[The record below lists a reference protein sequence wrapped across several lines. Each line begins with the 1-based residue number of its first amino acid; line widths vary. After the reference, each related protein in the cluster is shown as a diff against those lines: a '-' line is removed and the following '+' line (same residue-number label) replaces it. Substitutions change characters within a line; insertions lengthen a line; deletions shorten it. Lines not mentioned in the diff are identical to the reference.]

1 MGVILRP
8 TRRESAGEAAVAL
21 GLFGKKSDHPLA
33 DLKTAQQ
40 LLDDIPKTD
49 SLKALQ
55 ELSEWIESIREHAND
70 FKLDHQWAVL
80 RMFDQ
85 AAQSHV
91 RKLLHDYFPLQA
103 LSKFQENRL
112 WTLLDAFYTQSELSH
127 YDVFTRYR
135 EGAKGAS
142 TIKSDLPLVCARA
155 ISANTGRLKMSVARY
170 SIVDPTLWK
179 HVAAFYSYAEAQSVQ
194 TDAVT
199 MYPGVNTSVAQEFA
213 VLVTWFGSTAG
224 TMIPLHA
231 HITERLFS
239 YLGKGLQISSS
250 YNGIGIF
257 AFDTAQPT
265 PPMRATAEA
274 TIHPALRFIEAEG
287 VRQQLDSLIKTLEK
301 GIIPDSLNLYGAK
314 LESELVRDIANSLM
328 QSLTLPPPT
337 RRNPRRQIKV
347 NLKVANGFFKML
359 EQTDVGL
366 NFGADESE
374 SWEVEDISATGFR
387 SVIPLAR
394 AEGVKIGTLVG
405 SRPESVSHWGAG
417 VVRRLS
423 RDAQNNLHIGVEVLS
438 SRFVGVPLADR
449 AKAGADAG
457 MLGLY
462 LNRPNDT
469 SGEAWLLMKVETFA
483 INRSLVMQLED
494 KEYLLLPL
502 ALIERGEDYDLARY
516 RMMEQEVSEDE

>member
-8 TRRESAGEAAVAL
+8 TRRVMREGASVAL

-55 ELSEWIESIREHAND
+55 EISEGIESIREQAND

-112 WTLLDAFYTQSELSH
+112 WTLLDAFYTQSESCH

-142 TIKSDLPLVCARA
+142 AIKSDLALLCARGIA
-155 ISANTGRLKMSVARY
+155 VNTGRLKMSASRY
-170 SIVDPTLWK
+170 SLVDPTLWK
-179 HVAAFYSYAEAQSVQ
+179 HVAAFYSYAETQGLQSESV
-194 TDAVT
+194 VL
-199 MYPGVNTSVAQEFA
+199 YPGVNTSVAQELC
-213 VLVTWFGSTAG
+213 VLVTWYGSTSG
-224 TMIPLHA
+224 TLIPLHE

-239 YLGKGLQISSS
+239 YLGKGLQIAKS

-287 VRQQLDSLIKTLEK
+287 MRQQLDGLIKTLEK
-301 GIIPDSLNLYGAK
+301 GIVPDSLNLYGAK
-314 LESELVRDIANSLM
+314 YEAELVRDIASSLM

-374 SWEVEDISATGFR
+374 AWEIEDISATGFR
-387 SVIPLAR
+387 SVVPLAR

-438 SRFVGVPLADR
+438 SRFVGVPLTDKAR
-449 AKAGADAG
+449 AGAEAG

-462 LNRPNDT
+462 LNRPTDT

-516 RMMEQEVSEDE
+516 RMMEQDVGEDE

>member
-1 MGVILRP
+1 V
-8 TRRESAGEAAVAL
+8 VL

-55 ELSEWIESIREHAND
+55 ELTEWIESIREQAND

-80 RMFDQ
+80 RLFDQ
-85 AAQSHV
+85 AAQPHV

-112 WTLLDAFYTQSELSH
+112 WTLLDTFYTQIALCH
-127 YDVFTRYR
+127 HDVFTRYR
-135 EGAKGAS
+135 EGAKGAAA
-142 TIKSDLPLVCARA
+142 IKGDLALLCARGIA
-155 ISANTGRLKMSVARY
+155 ANTGRLKMIATRY
-170 SIVDPTLWK
+170 ALVDPALWR
-179 HVAAFYSYAEAQSVQ
+179 HVAAFYSYAEAQGVHSE
-194 TDAVT
+194 AVGL
-199 MYPGVNTSVAQEFA
+199 YPGVNTSVAQEFC
-213 VLVTWFGSTAG
+213 VLIAWYGSTSG
-224 TMIPLHA
+224 TMIPLHT
-231 HITERLFS
+231 HITERLFC
-239 YLGKGLQISSS
+239 YLGKGLQISGS
-250 YNGIGIF
+250 YNGIGLF

-287 VRQQLDSLIKTLEK
+287 VRQQLDGLIKTLEK
-301 GIIPDSLNLYGAK
+301 GIIPETLNLYGAK
-314 LESELVRDIANSLM
+314 YEAELLGAIANSLM

-374 SWEVEDISATGFR
+374 TWDVEDISATGFR
-387 SVIPLAR
+387 SIVPLAR
-394 AEGVKIGTLVG
+394 AENIKIGMLVG

-438 SRFVGVPLADR
+438 SRFAGVPLTDR
-449 AKAGADAG
+449 AKSGADAG

-462 LNRPNDT
+462 LNRPADT
-469 SGEAWLLMKVETFA
+469 SGEAWLLMKAESFTSS
-483 INRSLVMQLED
+483 RSLVMQLND
-494 KEYLLLPL
+494 KEYLLLPV
-502 ALIERGEDYDLARY
+502 ALVERGEDYDLARY
-516 RMMEQEVSEDE
+516 RMMEQDAGEDE

>member
-1 MGVILRP
+1 M
-8 TRRESAGEAAVAL
+8 AL

-33 DLKTAQQ
+33 DIKTAQQ

-55 ELSEWIESIREHAND
+55 EIGEWIESLREQAND
-70 FKLDHQWAVL
+70 LKLDHQWAVL

-85 AAQSHV
+85 AAQPHV

-112 WTLLDAFYTQSELSH
+112 WTLLDTFYIQSEACH
-127 YDVFTRYR
+127 HDVFTRYR

-142 TIKSDLPLVCARA
+142 AIKGELALLCARG
-155 ISANTGRLKMSVARY
+155 IVANTGRLKMSVARY
-170 SIVDPTLWK
+170 GLVDPSLWR
-179 HVAAFYSYAEAQSVQ
+179 HVAAFYSFAEAQGVQ
-194 TDAVT
+194 SEVVT
-199 MYPGVNTSVAQEFA
+199 MYPGSITSVAQEFA

-231 HITERLFS
+231 HITERLFT
-239 YLGKGLQISSS
+239 YLGKGLQISKS
-250 YNGIGIF
+250 YNGIGLF

-274 TIHPALRFIEAEG
+274 TIHPAIRFIEAEG
-287 VRQQLDSLIKTLEK
+287 VRQQLDSLIKTLDK
-301 GIIPDSLNLYGAK
+301 GIIPDALNLYGARI
-314 LESELVRDIANSLM
+314 EAEQVREIANSLM

-366 NFGADESE
+366 NFGADESDT
-374 SWEVEDISATGFR
+374 WEIEDISATGFR
-387 SVIPLAR
+387 SVVPLAR
-394 AEGVKIGTLVG
+394 AENVRIGTLVG

-438 SRFVGVPLADR
+438 SRFVGVPLTDK
-449 AKAGADAG
+449 AKSGADAG

-462 LNRPNDT
+462 LNRSADT
-469 SGEAWLLMKVETFA
+469 SGEAWLLMKVETYA
-483 INRSLVMQLED
+483 NNRSLVMQLND

-502 ALIERGEDYDLARY
+502 ALVERGDDYDLARY
-516 RMMEQEVSEDE
+516 RMMEQDKGEDE

>member
-1 MGVILRP
+1 MV
-8 TRRESAGEAAVAL
+8 L

-33 DLKTAQQ
+33 DLKTAQL

-55 ELSEWIESIREHAND
+55 ELSEWIESIREQAND

-85 AAQSHV
+85 AAQSHL

-112 WTLLDAFYTQSELSH
+112 WTLLDVFYTQSELCH
-127 YDVFTRYR
+127 HDVFMRYR

-142 TIKSDLPLVCARA
+142 AIKSDLPLVCARGIA
-155 ISANTGRLKMSVARY
+155 ANTGRLKMSVARY
-170 SIVDPTLWK
+170 SIVDPTLWR
-179 HVAAFYSYAEAQSVQ
+179 HVAAFYSYAEAQGVQ
-194 TDAVT
+194 TEAVA
-199 MYPGVNTSVAQEFA
+199 MYPGVNTSVAQELA
-213 VLVTWFGSTAG
+213 VLITWFGSTAG

-239 YLGKGLQISSS
+239 CLGKGLQISSS

-314 LESELVRDIANSLM
+314 LEAELVRDIANSLM

-366 NFGADESE
+366 NFGEDESDT
-374 SWEVEDISATGFR
+374 WEIEDISATGFR
-387 SVIPLAR
+387 SVVPLAR
-394 AEGVKIGTLVG
+394 VESIKIGTLVG

-438 SRFVGVPLADR
+438 PRFVGVPLADR
-449 AKAGADAG
+449 TKSGAEAG

-462 LNRPNDT
+462 LNRPADT

-483 INRSLVMQLED
+483 INRSLLMQLDD

-516 RMMEQEVSEDE
+516 RMMEQDMGEDE

>member
-1 MGVILRP
+1 M
-8 TRRESAGEAAVAL
+8 AL

-33 DLKTAQQ
+33 DIKTAQQ

-55 ELSEWIESIREHAND
+55 ELTEWIESIREHAND

-91 RKLLHDYFPLQA
+91 RKLLHDYFTLQA

-112 WTLLDAFYTQSELSH
+112 WTLLDVFYTQSELCYH
-127 YDVFTRYR
+127 DVFTRYR

-142 TIKSDLPLVCARA
+142 AIKSDLTLVCARG
-155 ISANTGRLKMSVARY
+155 ITANTGRLKMSAARY
-170 SIVDPTLWK
+170 AIVDPTLWR
-179 HVAAFYSYAEAQSVQ
+179 HVATFYSYAEAQGVQ
-194 TDAVT
+194 LEAVT

-213 VLVTWFGSTAG
+213 VLCTWFGSTAG

-239 YLGKGLQISSS
+239 YLGKGLQISRS
-250 YNGIGIF
+250 YNGIGLF

-301 GIIPDSLNLYGAK
+301 GIIPDSLNLYGARF
-314 LESELVRDIANSLM
+314 EAELVRDIASSLM

-366 NFGADESE
+366 NFGADESD

-387 SVIPLAR
+387 SVVPLAR
-394 AEGVKIGTLVG
+394 AEAIKIGTLVG

-462 LNRPNDT
+462 LNRPTDT

-483 INRSLVMQLED
+483 INRSLVMQLDD

-502 ALIERGEDYDLARY
+502 ALIERGDDYDLARY
-516 RMMEQEVSEDE
+516 RMMEQDAGEDE